1 MDETE
6 TNLGEKRKLQNS
18 GGIGLVLLMDGTEE
32 LETRD
37 NFSLGDIG
45 LDNCADDGHIYVLRT
60 DIMR

>member
-6 TNLGEKRKLQNS
+6 TNLGANVSCENS
-18 GGIGLVLLMDGTEE
+18 SGNSLVLLIYGTEE

-37 NFSLGDIG
+37 NLLLGVIG
-45 LDNCADDGHIYVLRT
+45 LDDCADDGHIYVLRA